1 MGKAERDGV
10 CEQSRLALME
20 RPEGRARP
28 TFFVSAHRIFPGA
41 VANTEMIM
49 KTIGTLGAFMPSK
62 SKSETKADVT
72 SQAAKNIIDA
82 EVAKRDA
89 KTARLREARM
99 AREALEAEA
108 SADSAIKPKA
118 QPKKRAR

>member
-1 MGKAERDGV
+1 
-10 CEQSRLALME
+10 
-20 RPEGRARP
+20 
-28 TFFVSAHRIFPGA
+28 
-41 VANTEMIM
+41 MIM

-99 AREALEAEA
+99 AREALEA
-108 SADSAIKPKA
+108 SADSASKPKA

>member
-1 MGKAERDGV
+1 
-10 CEQSRLALME
+10 
-20 RPEGRARP
+20 
-28 TFFVSAHRIFPGA
+28 
-41 VANTEMIM
+41 M

-72 SQAAKNIIDA
+72 NQAAKTIIDA

-99 AREALEAEA
+99 AQEAAEAETKA
-108 SADSAIKPKA
+108 AAAPKPKA
-118 QPKKRAR
+118 QPRKRAR

>member
-1 MGKAERDGV
+1 
-10 CEQSRLALME
+10 
-20 RPEGRARP
+20 
-28 TFFVSAHRIFPGA
+28 
-41 VANTEMIM
+41 MIM

-108 SADSAIKPKA
+108 SADSAIKPTA